1 MFLKSYIV
9 LLLILLSSITLFSQ
23 TENTKKTEIQD
34 SIPVHSPKKA
44 TLYSTFLPG
53 LGQIYNKKYWKV
65 PVIYGLFGTFTYFL
79 IYNNDQYLIYR
90 AAYKDRVL
98 GITQQQDEGS
108 YIELL
113 DDEQLKTEMKRWERN
128 RNFNAIGI
136 FLTYIANVI
145 DANVDAHFFDYDISD
160 DLSLHLTPC
169 VNPRLSTSAIGFTC
183 TISF

>member
-1 MFLKSYIV
+1 MLLKKYIV
-9 LLLILLSSITLFSQ
+9 LLFILFSVSSLFSQ
-23 TENTKKTEIQD
+23 TNKTEKQEVQD
-34 SIPVHSPKKA
+34 SIPIHSPKKA

-53 LGQIYNKKYWKV
+53 LGQVYNKKYWKV

-79 IYNNDQYLIYR
+79 ISNNEQYLIYR

-98 GITQQQDEGS
+98 EVTKQQDEGS

-169 VNPRLSTSAIGFTC
+169 VNPRLSTSAVGFTC
-183 TISF
+183 TITF